1 MSPAYGHTPEPIPV
15 RVLRAVGP
23 WVVLGLIG
31 ILALGYLGEY
41 RSATRGDDGRDGSPA
56 SQESTAPAGSDSG
69 DAGAG
74 AEETATEP
82 SGETPATGRFVR
94 VLTEGLNLRA
104 EPMTSATV
112 IKTLT
117 SGQRLTLLEEGSGW
131 YRVRDEVGDEGWV
144 AAGGRYTELV
154 E

>member
-1 MSPAYGHTPEPIPV
+1 MSPGYGHTPESIPV

-23 WVVLGLIG
+23 WVALGLIG
-31 ILALGYLGEY
+31 MLVLGYLGEY
-41 RSATRGDDGRDGSPA
+41 RSATRGEGGRDGAPT
-56 SQESTAPAGSDSG
+56 SQESTATPGTDDGGAGSG
-69 DAGAG
+69 T
-74 AEETATEP
+74 EEPPAAP

-117 SGQRLTLLEEGSGW
+117 AGQRLTLLEEGSGW

>member
-1 MSPAYGHTPEPIPV
+1 MSPGYGHTPESIPA

-23 WVVLGLIG
+23 WIALGLIG
-31 ILALGYLGEY
+31 MLVLGYLGEY
-41 RSATRGDDGRDGSPA
+41 RSATREDSGGRTPQ
-56 SQESTAPAGSDSG
+56 SQEGTATPGAEGTDSG
-69 DAGAG
+69 TGTEEP
-74 AEETATEP
+74 AEAP

-117 SGQRLTLLEEGSGW
+117 AGQRLALIEEGSGW